1 MSDLEIKHEVDGM
14 PNGDP
19 RHVTVALEVRGQ
31 GSVAELASELNDLDR
46 VVCVYAGD
54 AEELGY

>member
-1 MSDLEIKHEVDGM
+1 MH
-14 PNGDP
+14 NGDP

-31 GSVAELASELNDLDR
+31 GSVAELASELNELDG
-46 VVCVYAGD
+46 VVGVYAGD